1 MKWVALL
8 AVLALLPAFIGWLRA
23 NQRHLPRVMVVFGA
37 MPFVISTWHLLV
49 APISWAYWPGF
60 VKGVE
65 VTLLDAL
72 AVALILSAPAK
83 RRRAHLRWPLLVYTA
98 LVLLS
103 MLQNDVPMSTFFY
116 VWQLLR
122 MALVITAVAV
132 SCRDPRTPRAL
143 MLGLILGIC
152 FQAVMSVK
160 AHAEGALQ
168 AAGTL
173 GHQNLLGMLTHFVIF
188 PSLAMLLATK
198 RSRWLWLGPIAG
210 LTAVVLTASRATIGF
225 SAAGVVLT
233 LLLSIMRQ
241 PSARKTTVAVAGVL
255 SLVVAAPVAYA
266 TLGARFSKQ
275 ADDGGYDE
283 RAAFERA
290 AKAIVHDHPL
300 GIGGNHYVV
309 VANTQGYSDRAG
321 VAAVYGSRS
330 AHVHNAYLLS
340 AAEMG
345 YTGIAAFVVLLLWPM
360 VVALRCAWRFRRD
373 PRGDVLLGL
382 AVALVMVSL
391 HSLFEWIFVV
401 YVTQYLYAIAVG
413 LIAGIAA
420 DMGFW
425 APRRKRA
432 VAAPDRHDAAESA
445 AEPIPNVA

>member
-8 AVLALLPAFIGWLRA
+8 AVLGMLPVLIGWLRT
-23 NQRHLPRVMVVFGA
+23 NRRHLPRVMMVFGA
-37 MPFVISTWHLLV
+37 LPFVTSTWHLLI

-60 VKGVE
+60 VKGAE
-65 VTLLDAL
+65 VTLIDAL
-72 AVALILSAPAK
+72 AIALIAATPRK
-83 RRRAHLRWPLLVYTA
+83 FRRVHLRWPLIAYTA

-103 MLQNDVPMSTFFY
+103 LLQNDVPISTFFY
-116 VWQLLR
+116 VWQLAR
-122 MALVITAVAV
+122 MVLVLSAVAMT
-132 SCRDPRTPRAL
+132 CRDPKAVRGL
-143 MLGLILGIC
+143 ILGLILGIC
-152 FQAVMSVK
+152 FQAVMSLK
-160 AHAEGALQ
+160 AHAQGAIQ

-198 RSRWLWLGPIAG
+198 KSRWLWLGPIAG
-210 LTAVVLTASRATIGF
+210 LTAVVLTASRATIAF
-225 SAAGVVLT
+225 SAIGVVLT
-233 LLLSIMRQ
+233 LLLSMMRQ
-241 PSARKTTVAVAGVL
+241 PSGRKTTVALAGVL

-266 TLGARFSKQ
+266 TLGARFSKPS
-275 ADDGGYDE
+275 DTGDYDE

-300 GIGGNHYVV
+300 GVGGNHYVI

-321 VAAVYGSRS
+321 VAAVFGSRS

-340 AAEMG
+340 AAETG
-345 YTGIAAFVVLLLWPM
+345 YAGLVAFVLMLVWP
-360 VVALRCAWRFRRD
+360 VIVALRCAWRYRRD

-391 HSLFEWIFVV
+391 HSLYEWIFVL
-401 YVTQYLYAIAVG
+401 YVTQYMYAIAVG

-420 DMGFW
+420 EMGFW

-432 VAAPDRHDAAESA
+432 AAALDRAEATESP
-445 AEPIPNVA
+445 AEPIPNGA